1 MNKLKSNND
10 LGMNRGFE
18 FLLKGNKP
26 KRQKPIHIIFKRV
39 GSFFKREV
47 NVYFEF
53 SLSVK
58 KHKLNKRNTL
68 KEVRK

>member
-1 MNKLKSNND
+1 MTHLND
-10 LGMNRGFE
+10 DIQINRGFE
-18 FLLKGNKP
+18 FLLRKQKT
-26 KRQKPIHIIFKRV
+26 KRQRPIHIIFKKV

-47 NVYFEF
+47 NLYFEF

-58 KHKLNKRNTL
+58 KSELNKSNTL